1 MSDDPTAASSAARS
15 PPTHRDNDDNNNEND
30 SDVDVDVDV
39 DAEAEVDAGEGP
51 SQQQPRSRRRSRNGR
66 RRSSSRV
73 RRAKAGIAKKLEFM
87 AHLMSSLDVLV
98 FAELCVLYYM
108 DCSFPRLVMRAIVQ
122 YMYLTPKPEDFL
134 KLMPAARPQ
143 MTIIFG
149 SNVICMLSHLV
160 FALSEATETERGYL
174 HGGVIIDFIGQK
186 APTSRLGL
194 LLLDV
199 LILLL
204 QCVMC
209 SVWLEK
215 DRLKLLELTLRTVA
229 AGGFPKRTV
238 PVPGTGTTAT
248 DATMADV
255 TSGQDLDAEERGV
268 IRDDPLG
275 ADESNDIEMRPLI
288 NERPSPGGPGLLEAR
303 YQRIVRS
310 SGGSSAREEGADRP
324 SLLDVLM
331 SGNGLLANLNVIR
344 SVRILRGEGSSAAN
358 TAGYPLRLAGYTS
371 TLAAL
376 AAQSQ
381 ARLERQTR
389 QR

>member
-1 MSDDPTAASSAARS
+1 
-15 PPTHRDNDDNNNEND
+15 
-30 SDVDVDVDV
+30 
-39 DAEAEVDAGEGP
+39 
-51 SQQQPRSRRRSRNGR
+51 
-66 RRSSSRV
+66 
-73 RRAKAGIAKKLEFM
+73 
-87 AHLMSSLDVLV
+87 
-98 FAELCVLYYM
+98 
-108 DCSFPRLVMRAIVQ
+108 MRALVQ

-149 SNVICMLSHLV
+149 SNIICMLSHLF
-160 FALSEATETERGYL
+160 FALSEATEAERGYL

-186 APTSRLGL
+186 APTSKLSL

-199 LILLL
+199 LVFLL

-215 DRLKLLELTLRTVA
+215 DRLKLLEITLRSVA
-229 AGGFPKRTV
+229 AGEFPKRTATL
-238 PVPGTGTTAT
+238 PGTVATTAG
-248 DATMADV
+248 AAILEV
-255 TSGQDLDAEERGV
+255 ASGQDLDAEERGI

-275 ADESNDIEMRPLI
+275 PDESNEIEMRPLMTG
-288 NERPSPGGPGLLEAR
+288 RPSTSNDGGTGLLEAR
-303 YQRIVRS
+303 YQRILRS

-331 SGNGLLANLNVIR
+331 SGNGLLANLNVVR
-344 SVRILRGEGSSAAN
+344 SVQILRGEGAGAAN

-376 AAQSQ
+376 AAGSQ
-381 ARLERQTR
+381 ARLERRAR

>member
-1 MSDDPTAASSAARS
+1 MLTLAR
-15 PPTHRDNDDNNNEND
+15 
-30 SDVDVDVDV
+30 
-39 DAEAEVDAGEGP
+39 
-51 SQQQPRSRRRSRNGR
+51 PRGSKHS
-66 RRSSSRV
+66 
-73 RRAKAGIAKKLEFM
+73 
-87 AHLMSSLDVLV
+87 
-98 FAELCVLYYM
+98 
-108 DCSFPRLVMRAIVQ
+108 CSFARLVMRALVQ

-149 SNVICMLSHLV
+149 SNAICMLSHLV
-160 FALSEATETERGYL
+160 FSLSEATETERGYL

-194 LLLDV
+194 LLLDAV
-199 LILLL
+199 VLLL

-215 DRLKLLELTLRTVA
+215 DRLKLLELTLRSVG

-238 PVPGTGTTAT
+238 PLPVPVPVPGTAA
-248 DATMADV
+248 DATVADF
-255 TSGQDLDAEERGV
+255 TASGQDLDAEERGI

-275 ADESNDIEMRPLI
+275 ADESNDIEMRPLMR
-288 NERPSPGGPGLLEAR
+288 ERPSPSNDGGTGLLEAR
-303 YQRIVRS
+303 YQRILRS
-310 SGGSSAREEGADRP
+310 SGGSSSREEGADRP

-331 SGNGLLANLNVIR
+331 SGNGLLANLNVVR
-344 SVRILRGEGSSAAN
+344 SVRTLRGEGTGAAN

-381 ARLERQTR
+381 ARLERRTR

>member
-1 MSDDPTAASSAARS
+1 
-15 PPTHRDNDDNNNEND
+15 
-30 SDVDVDVDV
+30 
-39 DAEAEVDAGEGP
+39 
-51 SQQQPRSRRRSRNGR
+51 
-66 RRSSSRV
+66 
-73 RRAKAGIAKKLEFM
+73 
-87 AHLMSSLDVLV
+87 
-98 FAELCVLYYM
+98 
-108 DCSFPRLVMRAIVQ
+108 MRAIVQ

-149 SNVICMLSHLV
+149 SNVICMLSHLI
-160 FALSEATETERGYL
+160 FALSEANETERGYL

-238 PVPGTGTTAT
+238 PAPGTAPTAT
-248 DATMADV
+248 DATIADV

-275 ADESNDIEMRPLI
+275 ADESDDIEMRPLI

-344 SVRILRGEGSSAAN
+344 SVRLLHGEGSSGAN
-358 TAGYPLRLAGYTS
+358 AAGYPLRLAGYTS